1 MDDLTKRALNAFDT
15 ASRLGA
21 VTAKNMPY
29 YKHTYADMV
38 LSTIAECHKDKSTIT
53 WAAGGQSYNTLYLKW
68 RQARQYIKDNMPE
81 AAAALDTIKV
91 TRIQNVGVKFTPILD
106 PINVTESDNSWRSP
120 LIDYIEQASPG
131 EPPFERIG
139 IGFSTEDHDWIKNI
153 IRPVMDQFIITLQS
167 DRISIMR
174 T

>member
-15 ASRLGA
+15 ASRLG
-21 VTAKNMPY
+21 VTSKNMPY

-91 TRIQNVGVKFTPILD
+91 T
-106 PINVTESDNSWRSP
+106 ESDNSWRSP

-139 IGFSTEDHDWIKNI
+139 IGFSQEDHDWIKNI